1 MGKTTEQY
9 LNFLLWVV
17 RSDGNIALGQ
27 RNRLLQVMIEG
38 MGLRDELVDHYRKEL
53 NRESW
58 EDPGDDE
65 LQALA
70 KDLDPLSLGNL
81 VRDAYLMAWAD
92 GVLREVEVDF
102 VKRFLSAAGIPP
114 ERHEG
119 IDHWAR
125 RAVELNH
132 EAFELFAR

>member
-1 MGKTTEQY
+1 MGKTEQY

-27 RNRLLQVMIEG
+27 RDRLLAVMIEG
-38 MGLRDELVDHYRKEL
+38 MDLRKELVDHYR
-53 NRESW
+53 
-58 EDPGDDE
+58 DE
-65 LQALA
+65 LSRETWEAPTDEELRELA
-70 KDLDPLSLGNL
+70 QDLDELSLGNL

-102 VKRFLSAAGIPP
+102 VKRFLAAAGIP
-114 ERHEG
+114 EDRHEK
-119 IDHWAR
+119 IDKWAR

-132 EAFELFAR
+132 EAFDLFCR